1 MPGATRRSVPCSRR
15 QIARPGGDACSAPA
29 GRSETP
35 TTGEPGAELPN
46 WADDPNCDFSRGHA
60 ASSGGRGQRALHK
73 RLGYFFGRQR
83 RSLRCT
89 PFQHFLDG
97 ERKKSE
103 SRIRS
108 YWEGWSGPHP
118 SKGSRINIQRHRRLP
133 SRPRVMIGERRSRPR
148 RDQMGRASDGYFS
161 LILRRPSRRAGFS
174 TTPLARRARSSS
186 AGGSEK
192 T

>member
-1 MPGATRRSVPCSRR
+1 MPGATRCSVPCSRR
-15 QIARPGGDACSAPA
+15 QIARPGGDACSAPQGEVKHQRQENQA
-29 GRSETP
+29 LSFR
-35 TTGEPGAELPN
+35 TGPMIRIVTFLVAMLPALAA
-46 WADDPNCDFSRGHA
+46 ADSV
-60 ASSGGRGQRALHK
+60 
-73 RLGYFFGRQR
+73 
-83 RSLRCT
+83 RCT
-89 PFQHFLDG
+89 KGWVTFLAG
-97 ERKKSE
+97 NGVVYAVPHSNISWMGKGKNQNLGSVA
-103 SRIRS
+103 I
-108 YWEGWSGPHP
+108 GKAWSGPHP

-148 RDQMGRASDGYFS
+148 RDQMGRASDGHFS

>member
-1 MPGATRRSVPCSRR
+1 MATRVRRR
-15 QIARPGGDACSAPA
+15 QGEVKHQRQENQALSFRTGPMIRIVTFLVAMLPA
-29 GRSETP
+29 L
-35 TTGEPGAELPN
+35 AA
-46 WADDPNCDFSRGHA
+46 ADSVRCTKGWVT
-60 ASSGGRGQRALHK
+60 
-73 RLGYFFGRQR
+73 FFGRQR
-83 RSLRCT
+83 RNLRCT

-108 YWEGWSGPHP
+108 YWEGWSVPHP

-148 RDQMGRASDGYFS
+148 RGQMGRASDGYFS

-174 TTPLARRARSSS
+174 TTPSP
-186 AGGSEK
+186 GGRGAPPLEALK
-192 T
+192 RPKHNVFL